1 MSHSLVMCR
10 TDWTKTYRPR
20 LARKSEALRGHTP
33 IDLTAVLIILDSL
46 RPNLRAVVGALFL
59 QRW

>member
-1 MSHSLVMCR
+1 MCR